1 MSRGPAYDSPASNS
15 GEASSSSPSL
25 EERGRRR
32 ARAAT
37 TPIPASPSSSSSSAL
52 PVGPL
57 SPALTTARSRVL
69 AGVRLRPS
77 PARPPSYGSAS
88 SAAAAATPLR
98 ASFEEADPVVAPAAP
113 ATRRTPSPLPPA
125 SSPIAIPG
133 AAERN
138 RVHRRRTVGDAAS
151 GSGSGSG
158 SDDDL
163 FGGFSAEELSA
174 QATRLRER
182 IGVGRGWVDPAGR
195 LRALPHGARLPPPPT
210 LTEEDLARARALSP
224 AYPRGPSPPPPPPQT
239 EEEYMRG
246 VEERA
251 NEYHAF

>member
-1 MSRGPAYDSPASNS
+1 MSRGPAYDAPAANDGQASP
-15 GEASSSSPSL
+15 SPSL

-37 TPIPASPSSSSSSAL
+37 TPIPASPSSSSSAAL

-57 SPALTTARSRVL
+57 SPAVNARARVL
-69 AGVRLRPS
+69 ASEG
-77 PARPPSYGSAS
+77 
-88 SAAAAATPLR
+88 
-98 ASFEEADPVVAPAAP
+98 
-113 ATRRTPSPLPPA
+113 
-125 SSPIAIPG
+125 
-133 AAERN
+133 
-138 RVHRRRTVGDAAS
+138 RRRAT
-151 GSGSGSG
+151 
-158 SDDDL
+158 SDTSRP
-163 FGGFSAEELSA
+163 GGYSAEELSA

-195 LRALPHGARLPPPPT
+195 LRALPHGARLPPPPS

-224 AYPRGPSPPPPPPQT
+224 TYPRGPSPPPPPPQT

>member
-1 MSRGPAYDSPASNS
+1 MSRGPAYDAPAVRSRPLDYS
-15 GEASSSSPSL
+15 MDE
-25 EERGRRR
+25 EERGRAPRR
-32 ARAAT
+32 RAAT
-37 TPIPASPSSSSSSAL
+37 TPVPAIPSSSSSSAAL

-57 SPALTTARSRVL
+57 SPALTTTRSRVL

-77 PARPPSYGSAS
+77 PARTPSYGSAS
-88 SAAAAATPLR
+88 SAAAVATPLR
-98 ASFEEADPVVAPAAP
+98 ATFDEAPASAP
-113 ATRRTPSPLPPA
+113 AVRRAPSPLPRA

-138 RVHRRRTVGDAAS
+138 RVHRRRTEGRRRAT
-151 GSGSGSG
+151 
-158 SDDDL
+158 SDTSRP
-163 FGGFSAEELSA
+163 GGYSAEELSA

-195 LRALPHGARLPPPPT
+195 LRALPHGARLPPPPS

-224 AYPRGPSPPPPPPQT
+224 AYPRGTPPPPPPPQT

>member
-1 MSRGPAYDSPASNS
+1 MSRCPAYDAPASNS
-15 GEASSSSPSL
+15 GQASPSPSL

-32 ARAAT
+32 VRAAT
-37 TPIPASPSSSSSSAL
+37 TPIPASPSSSSSSAAL

-57 SPALTTARSRVL
+57 SSAVNARARVL
-69 AGVRLRPS
+69 ASVRLRPS
-77 PARPPSYGSAS
+77 PARTPSYGSAAS
-88 SAAAAATPLR
+88 SPAAAATPLR
-98 ASFEEADPVVAPAAP
+98 ATFDEAPASVP
-113 ATRRTPSPLPPA
+113 AIRRAASPLPRA

-138 RVHRRRTVGDAAS
+138 RVHRRRTEGRRRAT
-151 GSGSGSG
+151 
-158 SDDDL
+158 SDTSRP
-163 FGGFSAEELSA
+163 GGFSAEELSA

-195 LRALPHGARLPPPPT
+195 LRALPHGARLPPPPS

-224 AYPRGPSPPPPPPQT
+224 AYPRGPSPPPAPPQT

>member
-1 MSRGPAYDSPASNS
+1 MSRGPAYDAPASN
-15 GEASSSSPSL
+15 GDEASSPSL

-37 TPIPASPSSSSSSAL
+37 TPVPASPSSSSSAAF

-77 PARPPSYGSAS
+77 PARTPSYGSAS

-98 ASFEEADPVVAPAAP
+98 ATFDEAPASAP
-113 ATRRTPSPLPPA
+113 AVRRAASPLPRA

-138 RVHRRRTVGDAAS
+138 RVHRRRTEGRRRAT
-151 GSGSGSG
+151 
-158 SDDDL
+158 SDTSRP
-163 FGGFSAEELSA
+163 GGYSAEELSA

-195 LRALPHGARLPPPPT
+195 LRALPHGARLPPPPS

>member
-1 MSRGPAYDSPASNS
+1 MSRGPAYDAPASNS

-37 TPIPASPSSSSSSAL
+37 TPIPASPSSSSSSAAL

-77 PARPPSYGSAS
+77 PARTPSYGSAAS
-88 SAAAAATPLR
+88 SPAAAATPMR
-98 ASFEEADPVVAPAAP
+98 ATFDEASASAPAA
-113 ATRRTPSPLPPA
+113 RRAVSPLPPA
-125 SSPIAIPG
+125 SAPIAIPG

-138 RVHRRRTVGDAAS
+138 RVHRRRTLGGEYAE
-151 GSGSGSG
+151 GSG

-163 FGGFSAEELSA
+163 FG
-174 QATRLRER
+174 ATRLRER

-195 LRALPHGARLPPPPT
+195 LRALPHGARLPPPPS

>member
-1 MSRGPAYDSPASNS
+1 MSRGPAYDAPASNS
-15 GEASSSSPSL
+15 GEASSSPSL

-37 TPIPASPSSSSSSAL
+37 TPIPASPSSSSSSAAL

-77 PARPPSYGSAS
+77 PARTPSYGSAS

-98 ASFEEADPVVAPAAP
+98 ASFEEADPVAPAAP
-113 ATRRTPSPLPPA
+113 ATRRAPSPLPPA

-138 RVHRRRTVGDAAS
+138 RLRPSRRRT
-151 GSGSGSG
+151 
-158 SDDDL
+158 L
-163 FGGFSAEELSA
+163 GGEYAEGTMTTTSSEVA
-174 QATRLRER
+174 TATRLRER

-195 LRALPHGARLPPPPT
+195 LRALPHGARLPPPPS

>member
-1 MSRGPAYDSPASNS
+1 MSRGPAYDAPANS
-15 GEASSSSPSL
+15 GEASSSL
-25 EERGRRR
+25 EERGRAPRR
-32 ARAAT
+32 RAAT
-37 TPIPASPSSSSSSAL
+37 TPVPASPSSSSSSAAL

-57 SPALTTARSRVL
+57 SPALTTTRSRVL

-77 PARPPSYGSAS
+77 PARTPSYGSAS

-98 ASFEEADPVVAPAAP
+98 ATFDEAPASAP
-113 ATRRTPSPLPPA
+113 AVRRAPSPLPRA

-138 RVHRRRTVGDAAS
+138 RVHRRRTEGRRRAT
-151 GSGSGSG
+151 
-158 SDDDL
+158 SDTSRP
-163 FGGFSAEELSA
+163 GGYSAEELSA

-195 LRALPHGARLPPPPT
+195 LRALPHGARLPPPPS

-224 AYPRGPSPPPPPPQT
+224 AYPRGTPPPPPPPQT

>member
-1 MSRGPAYDSPASNS
+1 MSRGPAYDAPAANS
-15 GEASSSSPSL
+15 GQASPSPSL

-37 TPIPASPSSSSSSAL
+37 TPIPASPSSSSSSAAV

-57 SPALTTARSRVL
+57 SPTVNSRARVFAS
-69 AGVRLRPS
+69 VRLRPS
-77 PARPPSYGSAS
+77 PARTPSYGSAAS
-88 SAAAAATPLR
+88 SPAAAATPLR
-98 ASFEEADPVVAPAAP
+98 ATFDEAPASAL
-113 ATRRTPSPLPPA
+113 AVRRAASPLPRA

-138 RVHRRRTVGDAAS
+138 RVHRRRTVGDTA
-151 GSGSGSG
+151 SGSGSG

-163 FGGFSAEELSA
+163 FGSGFSAEELSA

-195 LRALPHGARLPPPPT
+195 LRALPHGARLPPPPS